1 MGCGAVGRC
10 CQTVHPFRGRLAHA
24 VADVEGEA
32 ETFFVAVCAVGV
44 LAGADMVG
52 VVSISILLGHS
63 AFS

>member
-1 MGCGAVGRC
+1 M
-10 CQTVHPFRGRLAHA
+10 AHA